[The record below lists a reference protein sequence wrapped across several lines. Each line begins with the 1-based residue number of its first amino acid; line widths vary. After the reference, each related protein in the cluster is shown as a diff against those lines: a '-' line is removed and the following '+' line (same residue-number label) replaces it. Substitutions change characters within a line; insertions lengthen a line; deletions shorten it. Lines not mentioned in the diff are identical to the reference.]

1 MKAYRSGAKPMLDWA
16 TEKESFIANNKFKDD
31 HPYKHHA
38 LIQIQTIPLGI
49 PFTARE
55 ILILGRLNDELKFTT
70 EDYRQ
75 MGIVLREL
83 GCVQAGRIRGQ
94 RHWKRPLDWS
104 LDKIQ

>member
-1 MKAYRSGAKPMLDWA
+1 MKAYREGVKPILDWE

-31 HPYKHHA
+31 HPFKYHA

-75 MGIVLREL
+75 MGVVLREL
-83 GCVQAGRIRGQ
+83 GCVKAGRKQGQ
-94 RHWKRPLDWS
+94 HHWKRPLNWS
-104 LDKIQ
+104 LDMVQ